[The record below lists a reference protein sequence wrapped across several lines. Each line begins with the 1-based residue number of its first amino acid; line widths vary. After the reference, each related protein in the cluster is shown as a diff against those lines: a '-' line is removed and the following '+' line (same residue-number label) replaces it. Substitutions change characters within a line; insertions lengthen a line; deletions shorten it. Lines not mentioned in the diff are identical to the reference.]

1 MYTLVIHLHPNNI
14 THSLNDS
21 RSHNTSSSSIHHSS
35 NHKISVSITQT
46 NKRPNIRAITKIP
59 SEYSIE
65 GRTTEGITKEV
76 QEIIR
81 IIVEITTEGITIVA
95 LIIIRE
101 VLVASTKEVGSEVA
115 ITDIRTRKDGSSNSS
130 LTNSK
135 TIQRLL

>member
-14 THSLNDS
+14 TLNLKVS
-21 RSHNTSSSSIHHSS
+21 RSPNTSSSSIHHNS
-35 NHKISVSITQT
+35 NHKTSVSITQT
-46 NKRPNIRAITKIP
+46 NKRPSIRAITKIP

-65 GRTTEGITKEV
+65 DKTTEAITKEV

-81 IIVEITTEGITIVA
+81 IIVETTTEGITIVA

-101 VLVASTKEVGSEVA
+101 AVVSTNVVDSEEA
-115 ITDIRTRKDGSSNSS
+115 ITDIRTKKDGSNNSS

-135 TIQRLL
+135 TILRLL